1 LPYTEKKEI
10 IELVRGCQEQNPQA
24 QAAFYNHYKR
34 RLLGVCRRYAHTTF
48 EAEDLFQEAFIKI
61 FKYINN
67 LKEPERV
74 GLWVKS
80 VLIRTAIDYF
90 RKHNALYV
98 YENEENEGDFTEK
111 EDDFSILDVLEREQV
126 LEIIHKMPEGYRLV
140 VNLYLID
147 GYEHAEIAEML
158 GISIGTS
165 KSQLSRA
172 KQYLRTQLS
181 FLAIKKYEK
190 G

>member
-1 LPYTEKKEI
+1 MPYTEKKEI
-10 IELVRGCQEQNPQA
+10 IELVRGCQRQNPQA

-48 EAEDLFQEAFIKI
+48 EAEDLFQEAFIKV
-61 FKYINN
+61 FRYIKD

-90 RKHNALYV
+90 RKHNASYV
-98 YENEENEGDFTEK
+98 YENEENEGDFIEK

-126 LEIIHKMPEGYRLV
+126 LEIINKMPEGYRLV

-158 GISIGTS
+158 DISIGTS

-172 KQYLRTQLS
+172 KQYLRTQLG

>member
-1 LPYTEKKEI
+1 MPYTEKKEI
-10 IELVRGCQEQNPQA
+10 IELVRGCQQQNPQA

-48 EAEDLFQEAFIKI
+48 EAEDIFQEGFIKVFRNI
-61 FKYINN
+61 KD

-80 VLIRTAIDYF
+80 VVIRAAIDYF

-98 YENEENEGDFTEK
+98 YEKEEK
-111 EDDFSILDVLEREQV
+111 ELLFVEETDDFSILDALEKEYI
-126 LEIIHKMPEGYRLV
+126 LEIITKMPEGYRLV
-140 VNLYLID
+140 LNLYLID
-147 GYEHAEIAEML
+147 GYEHSEIAEML
-158 GISIGTS
+158 GISVGTS

-172 KQYLRTQLS
+172 KQYLRNQLA
-181 FLAIKKYEK
+181 FLAIQKYEK